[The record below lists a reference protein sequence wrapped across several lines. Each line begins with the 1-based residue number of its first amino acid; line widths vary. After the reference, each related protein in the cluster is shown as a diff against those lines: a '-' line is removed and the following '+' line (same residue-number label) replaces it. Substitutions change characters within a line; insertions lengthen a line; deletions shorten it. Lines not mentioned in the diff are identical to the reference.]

1 MLRCTHETPLQR
13 LSQCNYN
20 QCNLFQNVHVT
31 TTISIL
37 TRLSPSMLSNLL
49 KSDSKFFQFDQYPRL
64 LVYQIFCCIGNYL
77 LWKFSL
83 WSLRTPHKSLL
94 ATFFCKLFLH
104 SLVFSKYFPNKTN
117 FINRP
122 LYIPPP
128 MQTHAPLNNP
138 IHQNMRGP
146 NCLGI
151 SDILPPLW
159 ISEVFIILIL
169 MILSD
174 FYKKC
179 GIIKCFYDGTKKT
192 CALKVTYSAIE
203 FLFPEWGQYMVG
215 RGIGQYC
222 QTKITTNISMSKVQN
237 PPEKLFK

>member
-1 MLRCTHETPLQR
+1 MCIDSRVVIISAICFKICMLRRQYQYWLGSAPACYPIV
-13 LSQCNYN
+13 YN
-20 QCNLFQNVHVT
+20 QNQNF
-31 TTISIL
+31 
-37 TRLSPSMLSNLL
+37 SNLI
-49 KSDSKFFQFDQYPRL
+49 KYPRL

-94 ATFFCKLFLH
+94 PTFFCKLFLH

-122 LYIPPP
+122 LYIPPSFANTSP
-128 MQTHAPLNNP
+128 PLNNP

-159 ISEVFIILIL
+159 ISDVFIILIL

-174 FYKKC
+174 FLQKMWDDKMLLLWN
-179 GIIKCFYDGTKKT
+179 K
-192 CALKVTYSAIE
+192 
-203 FLFPEWGQYMVG
+203 
-215 RGIGQYC
+215 
-222 QTKITTNISMSKVQN
+222 
-237 PPEKLFK
+237 